1 METVRKLF
9 KRYFIDAMGAMAL
22 GLFASLII
30 GTIINTF
37 AKIPGLDF
45 LLDFTSLI
53 GAKSAVIGC
62 AIGAAVAWGLKAK
75 PLVIFTSVVTGA
87 IGYMTGGG
95 GPLGAYLAA
104 VVGVEIGSLVAS
116 KTKVDIVVTPAVVIL
131 SGGLVGLFVSPYIGQ
146 LMTALGSF
154 VNNVTDLNPVPMGII
169 IAVII
174 GLALTAP
181 ISSAAICISIGISGI
196 AAGAAVVG
204 CCCQM
209 VGFAVAS
216 YRDNGLGGLVS
227 QGVGTSMLQFPNIM
241 RRPQIWIA
249 PTLAAAILGPI
260 STKVIGMTNTSV
272 GAGMG
277 TSGLVGQV
285 GAFEA
290 MTDSFGVIKTVILVL
305 VMHIILPAAL
315 TLFFDFIVRKIGWVK
330 NGDMKLITQ

>member
-37 AKIPGLDF
+37 ARIPHMEF
-45 LLDFTSLI
+45 LLDFTSQI

-87 IGYMTGGG
+87 IGYMSGG

-104 VVGVEIGSLVAS
+104 VVGAEIGGLVAS
-116 KTKVDIVVTPAVVIL
+116 KTKVDIVVTPAVVIF
-131 SGGLVGLFVSPYIGQ
+131 SGGAAGLFIGPYIGQ
-146 LMTALGSF
+146 MMTALGLF
-154 VNNVTDLNPVPMGII
+154 INNVTELNPIPMGII
-169 IAVII
+169 IAVVI

-216 YRDNGLGGLVS
+216 HRDNGLGGLVS

-241 RRPQIWIA
+241 RKPQIWIA

-260 STKVIGMTNTSV
+260 STRVIGMTNTSV

-290 MTDSFGVIKTVILVL
+290 MSGTFGGVQTTIFVL
-305 VMHIILPAAL
+305 LMHIILPAAL
-315 TLFFDFIVRKIGWVK
+315 TLLFDFIMRKIGLVK
-330 NGDMKLITQ
+330 SGDMKLISQ

>member
-1 METVRKLF
+1 METVKKVF

-37 AKIPGLDF
+37 ARIPHMDF
-45 LLDFTSLI
+45 LRDFTSQI
-53 GAKSAVIGC
+53 GAQSAVIGC

-87 IGYMTGGG
+87 IGYMSGG

-104 VVGVEIGSLVAS
+104 VVGAEIGSLVAS
-116 KTKVDIVVTPAVVIL
+116 KTKIDIVVTPAVVIF
-131 SGGLVGLFVSPYIGQ
+131 SGGAVGLFFGPYIGD
-146 LMTALGSF
+146 MMSALGSF
-154 VNNVTDLNPVPMGII
+154 INNVTELNPIPMGII
-169 IAVII
+169 IAVVI

-227 QGVGTSMLQFPNIM
+227 QGVGTSMLQFSNIM

-260 STKVIGMTNTSV
+260 STRVIGMTNTSV

-277 TSGLVGQV
+277 TSGFVGQV

-290 MTDSFGVIKTVILVL
+290 MMGTFGTFKTTVFVL
-305 VMHIILPAAL
+305 VMHIILPAVL
-315 TLFFDFIVRKIGWVK
+315 TLFFDFIMRKIGWVK
-330 NGDMKLITQ
+330 SGDMKLISQ